1 MYIYGLDG
9 DDSFTGVY
17 LSQTHRVVYVKYIQ
31 LFICQSYLNKV
42 ALSNKEPNKH
52 YGMENNNH
60 NK

>member
-31 LFICQSYLNKV
+31 LFICQSYFNKV
-42 ALSNKEPNKH
+42 VFLKKRDF
-52 YGMENNNH
+52 
-60 NK
+60 K